1 MLGTEILITNNCK
14 GILRQHKLT
23 RDRLLGCKMSL
34 ASSSAY
40 RKTKYSALDTARE
53 VKDSIARVHDR
64 LAKFVVFVRTEHLTL
79 PMIRGF
85 WQRERRATLK
95 IETISRELGMDVGE
109 VLTTVHALL
118 DATADLSLPD
128 FSTNEA
134 PDLFAAIDSIAP
146 DDLLVGDGR
155 NAAERFQ
162 YAIELRT
169 ALLNHTL
176 SVLSQRYPSSPFTS
190 LLLAAEWTHA
200 FTLLLQEVEEII
212 IQTQQLIC
220 DEATAAQSYL
230 DKFRSDLELLDMQA
244 RGAALLVRGDW
255 KRLLA
260 DTEQQILDV
269 LESRH
274 SRLATLTFSE
284 LRRPRET
291 GWLEVIAQATLKR
304 APALG
309 ALLLTLAGSATLLV
323 PGMQSRAAPAPARPA
338 PVADNSGVFPV
349 LARHAFD
356 EADAMMATIQDEVHD
371 FFNATPRPRGRVSL
385 TVPNAATLVRVM
397 DELTHF
403 GYARA
408 EILNLFGLASPDAM
422 TEPVALDVRWSQGGR
437 PLLLPPYRAEGTP
450 PTVAASDVTV
460 SLSELTGTF
469 GTNAREAIAA
479 SFDTA
484 PQAVVVIP
492 ERVSVPAA
500 TTTESA
506 SEVHFVGESKPVST
520 MVVHYVQGGE
530 SLAAIAERYGTTPDA
545 IIGDNHLTSALEYG
559 QMLLVRVTG
568 NVVSSPSAPPP
579 ALAGAES
586 VQSAGSFPMVAAPT
600 ASNYEGLVTTY
611 GSTLYPSVD
620 AMPDDLRTYYKETV
634 QAVADFFEVRP
645 GDILGILQAENNN
658 AGLRLYQPAVS
669 SAGAMGVGQIIPQ
682 TWNGWRN
689 PYGATHQSDMREIVQ
704 YGGLGFDWSAR
715 EEWRAYQQGRIGL
728 DALADA
734 HADPLSFEDNI
745 AGVAQHLA
753 DYGVT
758 RSLAQSDPT
767 AFQERLANAISIYNS
782 GQPLSV
788 AADYTQSAANQKT
801 TGDYVR
807 EAMAVANATPDS
819 LAGSGTLKVVA
830 APLASSPLRNA
841 YTHLMDQYLG
851 TKPSAQELTERVDHS
866 SLAADVAAGKLSA
879 EQAARDLWNQTVQA
893 YMAQGSAAY
902 NAGQPIP
909 WPHIYNDE
917 TMVIQQIAVQFL
929 GHPLAG
935 HEVDDLLN
943 RYSGNQSAITQ
954 AIATRDDAR
963 LFAGARLRFDRLLQR
978 SDRGLP
984 IFNYEIAAQLQP
996 LLAGYP
1002 TQGLSDE
1009 TLQSLLTHF
1018 ENAVRRQP
1026 EYRQLHGV
1034 TNFSA
1039 TPFLAMPSVTRG
1051 FGVAVDYQA
1060 GGTHTGID
1068 LAAPMDPR
1076 TGEPTIHAV
1085 EGGVVT
1091 YVGPLYCDADNAC
1104 RGEHA
1109 VVIDHGNDVYTVY
1122 SHNSRAT
1129 VQAGQQVSA
1138 GQAIALQGDEGYSF
1152 GSHLHFEVH
1161 TGAPFSGDWT
1171 EPFRGGRF
1179 EDPMKWLPD

>member
-1 MLGTEILITNNCK
+1 
-14 GILRQHKLT
+14 
-23 RDRLLGCKMSL
+23 MSL

-53 VKDSIARVHDR
+53 VKDSIARVHDK
-64 LAKFVVFVRTEHLTL
+64 LAKFVVFVRTDHLTL
-79 PMIRGF
+79 PIVRAY
-85 WQRERRATLK
+85 WQQERRATLK

-109 VLTTVHALL
+109 VLTTVRALL
-118 DATADLSLPD
+118 EATADLPLPD
-128 FSTNEA
+128 FCANEA

-146 DDLLVGDGR
+146 DEVMVGDGR

-176 SVLSQRYPSSPFTS
+176 AVLSQRYPSSPFTS
-190 LLLAAEWTHA
+190 LQLATEWTHA

-244 RGAALLVRGDW
+244 RGASLLVRGDW

-260 DTEQQILDV
+260 DTEKQLLDV

-309 ALLLTLAGSATLLV
+309 ALLLALAGGATLLV
-323 PGMQSRAAPAPARPA
+323 PTLQHRTQAAPALPA
-338 PVADNSGVFPV
+338 PITDNSGAFPV
-349 LARHAFD
+349 LARHAVD
-356 EADAMMATIQDEVHD
+356 ETTAMIATIQDEVHD
-371 FFNATPRPRGRVSL
+371 FFNTMPRPRGRVSL
-385 TVPNAATLVRVM
+385 TIPDMSTLGRVI

-403 GYARA
+403 GYART
-408 EILNLFGLASPDAM
+408 EILTLFGLAATDTMS
-422 TEPVALDVRWSQGGR
+422 TPVTLDVRWSQGGR
-437 PLLLPPYRAEGTP
+437 PLLLPPYSAGVASA
-450 PTVAASDVTV
+450 PTNDATV
-460 SLSELTGTF
+460 SLSTLTGTF
-469 GTNAREAIAA
+469 GLRAQEAIAA
-479 SFDTA
+479 SFKTA
-484 PQAVVVIP
+484 PQAAVLP
-492 ERVSVPAA
+492 ETLPVA
-500 TTTESA
+500 TNTISD
-506 SEVHFVGESKPVST
+506 VQFVGDAKPVSS

-530 SLAAIAERYGTTPDA
+530 SLAAIAEKYGTTPDA
-545 IIGDNHLTSALEYG
+545 IIGDNHLTAALEYG
-559 QMLLVRVTG
+559 QLLLVRVTG
-568 NVVSSPSAPPP
+568 NVVSTSSAPPP
-579 ALAGAES
+579 ALVGAEG
-586 VQSAGSFPMVAAPT
+586 VQSSGSFPAVAAPPT
-600 ASNYEGLVTTY
+600 VSTSNYDALVNSY
-611 GSTLYPSVD
+611 GSTVYPSVD
-620 AMPDDLRTYYKETV
+620 AMPEELRAYYSQTV
-634 QAVADFFEVRP
+634 QQVADFFNVRP

-658 AGLRLYQPAVS
+658 TGLRLYQPAMS

-689 PYGATHQSDMREIVQ
+689 PYAATHQSDMREIVQ
-704 YGGLGFDWSAR
+704 YGGLGFDWAAR
-715 EEWRAYQQGRIGL
+715 ETWRAYQEGRVGL
-728 DALADA
+728 DALANTN
-734 HADPLSFEDNI
+734 ADPLSFEDNI
-745 AGVAQHLA
+745 AGVARHFA

-758 RSLAQSDPT
+758 RDLATADPT
-767 AFQERLANAISIYNS
+767 TFQERLANAISIYNS
-782 GQPLSV
+782 GQPLAV

-801 TGDYVR
+801 TGEYVR
-807 EAMAVANATPDS
+807 EAMAVANATPDM
-819 LAGSGTLKVVA
+819 LVGSGEVKVMA
-830 APLASSPLRNA
+830 APVATSPLREA

-851 TKPSAQELTERVDHS
+851 TKPTAQELTERVDSS

-893 YMAQGSAAY
+893 YMAQGRAAY
-902 NAGQPIP
+902 DAGQPVP

-917 TMVIQQIAVQFL
+917 TLVVQQIAVQYL
-929 GHPLAG
+929 GHPLSGQELDA
-935 HEVDDLLN
+935 LLN
-943 RYSGNQSAITQ
+943 AHGGNQTAITQ

-978 SDRGLP
+978 SERGLP
-984 IFNYEIAAQLQP
+984 IYHYEIAAHLQP

-1002 TQGLSDE
+1002 TQGLSED
-1009 TLQSLLTHF
+1009 TLQGLLTNF
-1018 ENAVRRQP
+1018 ENVVRHQP
-1026 EYRQLHGV
+1026 EYRQLHGITEFTV
-1034 TNFSA
+1034 N
-1039 TPFLAMPSVTRG
+1039 PFLPMPNITRG

-1068 LAAPMDPR
+1068 LAAPMDPQ

-1085 EGGVVT
+1085 EAGTVA
-1091 YVGPLYCDADNAC
+1091 YVGPLYCDAANAC
-1104 RGEHA
+1104 RGDHA
-1109 VVIDHGNDVYTVY
+1109 VVIDHGNDIYTLY
-1122 SHNSRAT
+1122 SHNSTAT
-1129 VQAGQQVSA
+1129 VQPGQQVSA
-1138 GQAIALQGDEGYSF
+1138 GQAIALQGNEGYSF

-1171 EPFRGGRF
+1171 EPFTGGRF
-1179 EDPMKWLPD
+1179 EDPMKWLPN

>member
-1 MLGTEILITNNCK
+1 MSTDPSSPAGLNL
-14 GILRQHKLT
+14 
-23 RDRLLGCKMSL
+23 MSL

-53 VKDSIARVHDR
+53 VKESIARVHDK

-79 PMIRGF
+79 PMVRAY
-85 WQRERRATLK
+85 WQQERRATLK

-118 DATADLSLPD
+118 EATADLPLPD
-128 FSTNEA
+128 FCTNEA

-146 DDLLVGDGR
+146 DEVLVGDGR
-155 NAAERFQ
+155 TAAERFQ

-176 SVLSQRYPSSPFTS
+176 AVLSQRYPSSPFTS
-190 LLLAAEWTHA
+190 LQLATEWTHA

-230 DKFRSDLELLDMQA
+230 DKFRNDLEFLDMQA
-244 RGAALLVRGDW
+244 RGASLLVRGDW

-260 DTEQQILDV
+260 DTEKQLLDV

-274 SRLATLTFSE
+274 SRLASLTFSE

-291 GWLEVIAQATLKR
+291 GWLEIIAQATLKR

-309 ALLLTLAGSATLLV
+309 ALLLTLAGGATLLV
-323 PGMQSRAAPAPARPA
+323 PTLQNRAQPAPALPA
-338 PVADNSGVFPV
+338 PITDNSGAFPV

-356 EADAMMATIQDEVHD
+356 EAEAMIATIQDEVHD
-371 FFNATPRPRGRVSL
+371 FFNTTPRPRGRVSL
-385 TVPNAATLVRVM
+385 TIPDAGTLGRVI

-403 GYARA
+403 GYART
-408 EILNLFGLASPDAM
+408 EILNLFGLTTTDSM
-422 TEPVALDVRWSQGGR
+422 SESVTLDVRWSQGGR
-437 PLLLPPYRAEGTP
+437 PLLLPPYSAGVASA
-450 PTVAASDVTV
+450 PTNDVTV

-469 GTNAREAIAA
+469 GIRAQEAIAA
-479 SFDTA
+479 SFETA
-484 PQAVVVIP
+484 PQAVVVMP
-492 ERVSVPAA
+492 ETVSAPAPTVLEIA
-500 TTTESA
+500 NS
-506 SEVHFVGESKPVST
+506 VQFVGDAKPVSS

-545 IIGDNHLTSALEYG
+545 IIGDNHLTAALEYG

-568 NVVSSPSAPPP
+568 NVVSTSSAPPP
-579 ALAGAES
+579 ALVGAEA
-586 VQSAGSFPMVAAPT
+586 VQSSGSFPTGAAPT
-600 ASNYEGLVTTY
+600 ASSYEGLVNTY
-611 GSTLYPSVD
+611 GSNLYPSVE
-620 AMPDDLRTYYKETV
+620 AMPEDLRAYYSQTV
-634 QAVADFFEVRP
+634 QQVADFFNVRP

-658 AGLRLYQPAVS
+658 AGLRLYQPAMS

-689 PYGATHQSDMREIVQ
+689 PYGATHQTDMREIVQ

-715 EEWRAYQQGRIGL
+715 ETWQAYQQGRVGL
-728 DALADA
+728 DALANTN
-734 HADPLSFEDNI
+734 ADPLSFEDNI
-745 AGVAQHLA
+745 AGVAQHFA

-758 RSLAQSDPT
+758 RDLATSDPT
-767 AFQERLANAISIYNS
+767 TFQEQLANAISIYNS
-782 GQPLSV
+782 GQPLAV
-788 AADYTQSAANQKT
+788 AADYTQSSANQKT
-801 TGDYVR
+801 TGEYVR
-807 EAMAVANATPDS
+807 EAMAVANATPDT
-819 LAGSGTLKVVA
+819 LAGSGEVKVVS
-830 APLASSPLRNA
+830 APITSSPLRSA
-841 YTHLMDQYLG
+841 YTQLMDQYLG
-851 TKPSAQELTERVDHS
+851 TKPTAQELTERVDHS
-866 SLAADVAAGKLSA
+866 PLAADVSAGKLSA
-879 EQAARDLWNQTVQA
+879 EQAARELWNQTVQG
-893 YMAQGSAAY
+893 YMAQGHAAHE
-902 NAGQPIP
+902 AGQPIP

-929 GHPLAG
+929 GHPLSG
-935 HEVDDLLN
+935 REVSDLLN
-943 RYSGNQSAITQ
+943 AHGGNQTAITQ

-978 SDRGLP
+978 SERGLA
-984 IFNYEIAAQLQP
+984 IYNYEIAAHLQP

-1002 TQGLSDE
+1002 TQGLSED
-1009 TLQSLLTHF
+1009 TLQALLTNF
-1018 ENAVRRQP
+1018 ETVIRGQS

-1034 TNFSA
+1034 TSFSA
-1039 TPFLAMPSVTRG
+1039 TPFLEMPNITKG
-1051 FGVAVDYQA
+1051 FGVAVDYQM

-1068 LAAPMDPR
+1068 VAAPIDPQ

-1085 EGGVVT
+1085 EAGMVT

-1122 SHNSRAT
+1122 SHNSTASVR
-1129 VQAGQQVSA
+1129 AGQQVSA
-1138 GQAIALQGDEGYSF
+1138 GQAIAQQGDEGYSF

-1171 EPFRGGRF
+1171 EPFKGGRF
-1179 EDPMKWLPD
+1179 EDPMNWLPN